1 MRKNKY
7 VRYVMIN
14 KNVKVQ
20 ITYKVLHD
28 GDDDDDDKVRSTNK
42 KWNATNKKVIH

>member
-1 MRKNKY
+1 
-7 VRYVMIN
+7 MIN

-28 GDDDDDDKVRSTNK
+28 DDDKDRSTLTKNETL
-42 KWNATNKKVIH
+42 TNKKVIH